1 MLIRVCNSYYIC
13 KLCLYILGVCSCF
26 TYYMGPDCSIDER
39 DGLTI
44 SDIEGGGECDLADGE
59 ECECFYVR
67 SENIQDNFT
76 CSVHASKVLLNIQIL
91 FSFDNDQLHIC
102 NIKH

>member
-1 MLIRVCNSYYIC
+1 
-13 KLCLYILGVCSCF
+13 
-26 TYYMGPDCSIDER
+26 MGPDCSIDER

-44 SDIEGGGECDLADGE
+44 FDIEGGGECDLADGE

-76 CSVHASKVLLNIQIL
+76 CSVNTSKVILNV
-91 FSFDNDQLHIC
+91 
-102 NIKH
+102 